1 MPRSKT
7 ATDCDVFAVISL
19 AIKRPV
25 QPPPMTATSTGLRL
39 VIETSLAF
47 LFRDPCSK
55 QFSPYCHAARTLS
68 RSPGTYSQTE
78 PGEFNRDSRETCRS
92 FAGFARLVPGVVFG
106 FEAVVLE

>member
-25 QPPPMTATSTGLRL
+25 QPPPMMATSTGLRL
-39 VIETSLAF
+39 VIERSLAF
-47 LFRDPCSK
+47 LLRDPCSE

-68 RSPGTYSQTE
+68 RSPGTYRIIQCKMSMRVR
-78 PGEFNRDSRETCRS
+78 NRELRFPMQDEHET
-92 FAGFARLVPGVVFG
+92 GNNGVGV
-106 FEAVVLE
+106 